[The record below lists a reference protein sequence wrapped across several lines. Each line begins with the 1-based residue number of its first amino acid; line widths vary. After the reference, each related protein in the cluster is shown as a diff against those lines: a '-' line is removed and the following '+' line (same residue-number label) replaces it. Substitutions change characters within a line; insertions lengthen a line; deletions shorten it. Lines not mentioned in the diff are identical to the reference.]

1 MSEEEW
7 TKDEASSRGRGVRSA
22 ALWLLIIIYLAF
34 ISLGLPDSLLGSAW
48 PRMQQDI
55 KASFGS
61 AGIVSMIVSLG
72 TILSSLMSGRAIQ
85 RFGTGRITF
94 ISCCLT
100 AAVLFGFSVSNSLRW
115 LVVLAVPLGLGAGAV
130 DSALNHYVAENYKA
144 RHMNWLHSFW
154 GVGATIGPAI
164 LSYSLAGYG
173 SWRMGYAVIAAIQ
186 SVIASILLISLPLW
200 GRVSSQR
207 SRNEMYHDQ
216 IASDKPQQK
225 NVLRI
230 NGVKQTFLVFL
241 LYCGVEATVGLWGAS
256 YLASARGIT
265 AEMAAG
271 CISIYYGGITVGRLV
286 TGFVTMKVN
295 NRTII
300 LFGQLLAVIGVIVLM
315 LPSSFIFYALGFVM
329 IGLGFAPIYPAL
341 IHETPSRFG
350 SENSARL
357 IGYQMAFA
365 YTGTTFLPPMF
376 GAIAEQTGMV
386 PFPFF
391 VLAYILLMLFGAEK
405 VNRVLNLAR

>member
-7 TKDEASSRGRGVRSA
+7 TKDEASSRERGLRSA
-22 ALWLLIIIYLAF
+22 TVWLLIIIYLAF

-61 AGIVSMIVSLG
+61 AGIVSMAVSLG
-72 TILSSLMSGRAIQ
+72 AILSSLMSGRAIR

-94 ISCCLT
+94 ISCGLT
-100 AAVLFGFSVSNSLRW
+100 AAALSGFSVSNSLGW

-144 RHMNWLHSFW
+144 HHMNWLHSFW
-154 GVGATIGPAI
+154 GMGATIGPAVM
-164 LSYSLAGYG
+164 SYCLAGYG

-186 SVIASILLISLPLW
+186 SAIAFILLISLPLW

-207 SRNEMYHDQ
+207 SRNEMYHGQ
-216 IASDKPQQK
+216 INSDKSQQK

-271 CISIYYGGITVGRLV
+271 GISLYYGGITVGRLI
-286 TGFVTMKVN
+286 TGFIAMKAN
-295 NRTII
+295 NRTIV
-300 LFGQLLAVIGVIVLM
+300 LWGQLLAIVGVIL
-315 LPSSFIFYALGFVM
+315 LFSSSFMLCALGFAM

-365 YTGTTFLPPMF
+365 YTGTAFLPPLF
-376 GAIAEQTGMV
+376 GAIAEQTGMI

-391 VLAYILLMLFGAEK
+391 VLAYILLMLLCTEK
-405 VNRVLNLAR
+405 VNQILSRTSS